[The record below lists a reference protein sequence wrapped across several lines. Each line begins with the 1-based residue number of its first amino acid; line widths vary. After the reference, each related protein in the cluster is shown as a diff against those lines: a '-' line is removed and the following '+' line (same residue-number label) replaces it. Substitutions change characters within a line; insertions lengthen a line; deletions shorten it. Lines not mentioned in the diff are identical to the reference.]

1 LSRAHV
7 APGIGESVLSWRR
20 EAGENGVIGAHLMA
34 IKTVQLSL
42 KIDGENAITRVFPGM
57 PELQMPYLFA
67 RLSAE

>member
-7 APGIGESVLSWRR
+7 APGIGESVLSCR